1 MPNRLNTFFSISSEL
16 GKLTSK
22 AREMMALEQ
31 QLEHIIPSS
40 MKRGCRVMQLEQQKL
55 MLSANNGA
63 TASKLRQMS
72 SELIAK
78 LNGIGCKVTLI
89 QVVVQVNAPPYSI
102 PTKTL
107 TLSLSGQKQLTQLA
121 EKIADSP
128 LKDALNRLAN
138 KK

>member
-1 MPNRLNTFFSISSEL
+1 
-16 GKLTSK
+16 
-22 AREMMALEQ
+22 
-31 QLEHIIPSS
+31 
-40 MKRGCRVMQLEQQKL
+40 MQLEQQKL